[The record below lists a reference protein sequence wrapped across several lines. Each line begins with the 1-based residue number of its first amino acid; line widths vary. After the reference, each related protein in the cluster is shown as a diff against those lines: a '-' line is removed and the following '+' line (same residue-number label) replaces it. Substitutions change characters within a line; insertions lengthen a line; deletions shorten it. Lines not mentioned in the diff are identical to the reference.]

1 MTMFPITVLD
11 LAPWFHQMRTETPVH
26 FDPDFTFFYGAKGGW
41 QLYAYEDVKWAL
53 SDYETFSSEY
63 LPTTGDDLLGA
74 SIFATDP
81 PRQRKV
87 RALVTKAFSP
97 TTISRMEPW
106 LYEQCHQLLTPLLT
120 SGEMDF
126 VSAFAAPL
134 PCLVISHLIGVPKEN
149 GPQVTFWAKTL
160 TGDPG
165 VIGMEAY
172 YQTMR
177 EMSAFLSQLITE
189 RTARP
194 QQDLITDLLLAEV
207 DGEKLTDKEILAT
220 CITLLGAGTETTES
234 WLTTALHLF
243 IQHPELQAHLATHTA
258 DLPKALTEALRFRS
272 PVMAM
277 PRRATRDITLR
288 GQTIRKDDMVNLCL
302 AAANLDPAVFPQPD
316 IFDINRD
323 NSKILSFGHSI
334 HYCIGS
340 VLAKLE
346 ARIAFEVLLTHM
358 HHIKIKP
365 GTTIVRT
372 PSTLVYSYQELPVV
386 FDLSSL

>member
-1 MTMFPITVLD
+1 MFPVTTLD
-11 LAPWFHQMRTETPVH
+11 PAPWYHQMRTKNPVY

-41 QLYAYEDVKWAL
+41 QLYTYDDVKWAL

-63 LPTTGDDLLGA
+63 LPTSGDDLLGA

-81 PRQRKV
+81 PRHRKV

-97 TTISRMEPW
+97 ATISRMEAW
-106 LYEQCHQLLTPLLT
+106 LYEQCHQLIAPLLP

-134 PCLVISHLIGVPKEN
+134 PSLVISRLIGVPKESS
-149 GPQVTFWAKTL
+149 PQVTIWTKTL
-160 TGDPG
+160 TGDPTA
-165 VIGMEAY
+165 IGMEIY

-177 EMSAFLSQLITE
+177 EMSAFLSQLIVE
-189 RTARP
+189 RAAHP
-194 QQDLITDLLLAEV
+194 QEDLITDLLLAEV

-243 IQHPELQAHLATHTA
+243 IQHPALQKHLATHSA

-272 PVMAM
+272 PVIAM

-288 GQTIRKDDMVNLCL
+288 GQTIKAGSLVNLCI
-302 AAANLDPAVFPQPD
+302 AAANLDPAAFPNPD
-316 IFDINRD
+316 TFDINRD
-323 NSKILSFGHSI
+323 NSRILSFGHGI

-346 ARIAFEVLLTHM
+346 ARIAFEVLFKHM
-358 HHIKIKP
+358 QHIQVKP

-372 PSTLVYSYQELPVV
+372 PSTLVYSYQELPII
-386 FDLSSL
+386 FDLPSL